1 MKNFF
6 RRKLKNGINVIME
19 KRDLPVVSLSITN
32 RFGAGYE
39 KSEIKGI
46 AHFIEH
52 LIFTGTKKR
61 TSEEISREIE
71 KRGGILN
78 AFTSH
83 EVTSFWFKLPSEH
96 LFFGLD
102 VLKDILTNT
111 LFNKEKFDK
120 EKKVI
125 IEEIKMYHDE
135 PRSHAFEMIEKNLF
149 EPSFGDLV
157 IGSKE
162 TVEGLERDFVADYFR
177 KNYNPRNFIVTV
189 VGNVNF
195 DEICEYFEK
204 NFEANESEIGKIE
217 IKKKNG
223 ESVEK
228 RRDIDQAHVVFA
240 AHAPLKGDKRHYA
253 LEILN
258 AYLAGGMS
266 SKLFVE
272 IREKRGLAYAVRG
285 DIVSEKNYSY
295 YVIYVG
301 TTKEAFEEVKNL
313 ILQGIKDVEKMGE
326 DELKESKE
334 KIIGLKRISLEESSN
349 VMNDLMF
356 EELVGKAEN
365 YYDYDNQINA
375 VKLNDVKKLAK
386 EFAKEYSFASVVPDE
401 KRK

>member
-1 MKNFF
+1 
-6 RRKLKNGINVIME
+6 ME

>member
-1 MKNFF
+1 
-6 RRKLKNGINVIME
+6 ME

-204 NFEANESEIGKIE
+204 NFEANESEVGKIE

-356 EELVGKAEN
+356 EELVGKAED

-375 VKLNDVKKLAK
+375 VKLNDIKKLAK
-386 EFAKEYSFASVVPDE
+386 EFAKEYSFASVVPD
-401 KRK
+401 

>member
-204 NFEANESEIGKIE
+204 NFEANESEVGKIE

-356 EELVGKAEN
+356 EELVGKAED

-375 VKLNDVKKLAK
+375 VKLNDIKKLAK
-386 EFAKEYSFASVVPDE
+386 EFAKEYSFASVVPD
-401 KRK
+401 